1 STIEDFSPLQQ
12 AIGDAEWVFHA
23 ASQDLPSLRERGLE
37 PPVIFD
43 TELGARLLGHERV
56 GLGAVVEETL
66 GITLA

>member
-1 STIEDFSPLQQ
+1 
-12 AIGDAEWVFHA
+12 HA